1 LSESERV
8 KTGIKGLDE
17 LIEGGL
23 PKGFSFLLLGGPG
36 TGKTTFGVQYLYKG
50 ATEYGENGLYVTFD
64 EPPYSITSNSQR
76 YGWNLLEDEEEQK
89 LINNIAKLVVHKGL
103 EAPAI
108 MFLEV
113 TRSLSFIASQLAIVA
128 LGPLQWLFELE
139 GPKYTGLFMKKEN
152 VSRIIDRIEELSNP
166 KP

>member
-1 LSESERV
+1 MSEFD
-8 KTGIKGLDE
+8 L
-17 LIEGGL
+17 
-23 PKGFSFLLLGGPG
+23 
-36 TGKTTFGVQYLYKG
+36 
-50 ATEYGENGLYVTFD
+50 TE
-64 EPPYSITSNSQR
+64 
-76 YGWNLLEDEEEQK
+76 EEEQK
-89 LINNIAKLVVHKGL
+89 LINNIAKLVVDKGL

-113 TRSLSFIASQLAIVA
+113 TRPLSFIAYQLAIVA

-152 VSRIIDRIEELSNP
+152 VSRIIDRIEELSKP

>member
-1 LSESERV
+1 MSE
-8 KTGIKGLDE
+8 
-17 LIEGGL
+17 
-23 PKGFSFLLLGGPG
+23 
-36 TGKTTFGVQYLYKG
+36 
-50 ATEYGENGLYVTFD
+50 FD
-64 EPPYSITSNSQR
+64 LT
-76 YGWNLLEDEEEQK
+76 EEEERK
-89 LINNIAKLVVHKGL
+89 LIDNIAKLVVDKGL

-113 TRSLSFIASQLAIVA
+113 TRPLTFIASQLAIVA

-152 VSRIIDRIEELSNP
+152 VNRIIERIEALSKP

>member
-1 LSESERV
+1 MICEDGLPGLSEFD
-8 KTGIKGLDE
+8 L
-17 LIEGGL
+17 
-23 PKGFSFLLLGGPG
+23 
-36 TGKTTFGVQYLYKG
+36 
-50 ATEYGENGLYVTFD
+50 TE
-64 EPPYSITSNSQR
+64 
-76 YGWNLLEDEEEQK
+76 EEEQK
-89 LINNIAKLVVHKGL
+89 LINNIAKLVVDKGL

-113 TRSLSFIASQLAIVA
+113 TRPLSFIASQLAIVA

-152 VSRIIDRIEELSNP
+152 VSRIIDRIEELSKP

>member
-1 LSESERV
+1 M
-8 KTGIKGLDE
+8 T
-17 LIEGGL
+17 
-23 PKGFSFLLLGGPG
+23 
-36 TGKTTFGVQYLYKG
+36 
-50 ATEYGENGLYVTFD
+50 
-64 EPPYSITSNSQR
+64 
-76 YGWNLLEDEEEQK
+76 EEEERK
-89 LINNIAKLVVHKGL
+89 LIDNIAKLVVDKGL

-113 TRSLSFIASQLAIVA
+113 TRPLTFIASQLAIVA

-152 VSRIIDRIEELSNP
+152 VNRIIERIEALSKP